1 VSPVRQFLFLFMAV
15 LAVTFAQ
22 VGPAQAASTKKT
34 AKASTSYK
42 SAKPRTRV
50 KATIKAR
57 RKRAAAIPD
66 FRADGTP
73 NLRSSAVMVQDQSS
87 GAVLL
92 EKNSD
97 AVVPIAS
104 ITKLMTAMVVL
115 DAHPGLD
122 EMLTISTE
130 DVDTLKNTRSR
141 LAVGTQLSR
150 EDMLRLAL
158 MSSENRAASALSRHY
173 PGGSA
178 AFIAA
183 MNHKAHELGL
193 VDTRFF
199 DSTGLNSGNVSSAR
213 DLVKMVAAS
222 SRYPLIREFTTTT
235 DYEVTLNSRTRRYVN
250 TNALVSSPDWQIAVS
265 KTGFTNEAGK
275 CLVMQA
281 WVNERPLV
289 IVLMD
294 SWGKLTRLG
303 DANRIKKWIES
314 AAAQSLG
321 GTI

>member
-1 VSPVRQFLFLFMAV
+1 MSPVRQFLFLFMAV